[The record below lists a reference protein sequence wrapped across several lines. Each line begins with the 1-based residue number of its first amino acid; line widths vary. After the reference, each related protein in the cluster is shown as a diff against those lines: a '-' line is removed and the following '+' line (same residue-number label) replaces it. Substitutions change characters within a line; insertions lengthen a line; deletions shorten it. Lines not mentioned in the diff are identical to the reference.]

1 MNTKPDDTQILLWL
15 DDELDSMES
24 ASAEAWII
32 QNMPDHIAQRDQLR
46 SWKAQLRNVKSAD
59 EELPY
64 PDFFQHRVMRAIENQ
79 TQDSVLALTPKI
91 ANSPVRKKWLMPG
104 MAVAACAIL
113 SFLIGR
119 ITVSNTPQPLIT
131 YTPEEGIQAEYFPTS
146 PAEATVIVLNGVEEL
161 PDTLVDLENASV
173 DSPTQETSENP
184 IETVAP

>member
-15 DDELDSMES
+15 DDELDSTES
-24 ASAEAWII
+24 ASTEAWII

-59 EELPY
+59 EDLPY
-64 PDFFQHRVMRAIENQ
+64 ADFFQHRVMRAIENQ
-79 TQDSVLALTPKI
+79 THGIVLAPTQKVTS
-91 ANSPVRKKWLMPG
+91 SPARKKWLMPG
-104 MAVAACAIL
+104 MSVAACGIL

-119 ITVSNTPQPLIT
+119 LTLSNTPQPLIT
-131 YTPEEGIQAEYFPTS
+131 YTPEEGIQAEYFPKS

-173 DSPTQETSENP
+173 DSPTQEPPENP